1 MGTILFISGIDTGV
15 GKTIATGAIA
25 AQLLRDGRD
34 VITMKMVQTGN
45 DGFSEDLDAH
55 RDMMG
60 RRFPEDEQGLTAP
73 QIFRFPASPDLAGRL
88 ENRRLDLPLITRCAN
103 ELASRHELV
112 LVEGAG
118 GLAVPL
124 DPELT
129 LAADYAAQQRW
140 PLILVTSGK
149 LGSINHTI
157 LSLEAARTR
166 HIPLAAVIYNYAPD
180 ADPII
185 DRDTPR
191 TIARYLQAH
200 PLDAPIVTLP
210 KVTPGQPLPELDLTA
225 IFPKP

>member
-1 MGTILFISGIDTGV
+1 MGTILFVSGIDTGV

-45 DGFSEDLDAH
+45 DGFSEDIDAH
-55 RDMMG
+55 RLMMG
-60 RRFPEDEQGLTAP
+60 RRFPEDDQGLTAP
-73 QIFRFPASPDLAGRL
+73 QIFHFPASPDLAGRL
-88 ENRRLDLPLITRCAN
+88 ENRRLDLDHITRCAN
-103 ELASRHELV
+103 ILAQHHELV

-124 DPELT
+124 DPDLT

-157 LSLEAARTR
+157 LSLEAARAR

-191 TIARYLQAH
+191 TIARYLQAQH
-200 PLDAPIVTLP
+200 LDAPIVTLP
-210 KVTPGQPLPELDLTA
+210 QIIPGHPLPELHLSA